1 MSVSARIVRNVA
13 CAALVIILTGC
24 GTLPTRNP
32 IPEDLVQQAQ
42 LPGIPNARALVFGT
56 TGDTLPDPML
66 AGAVQRAQSH
76 DGPVTML
83 ALSGGGAR
91 GAFGAG
97 VLYGW
102 SHTGERPEFDIVT
115 GVSTGALISPF
126 AFLGPDYDDLLHKS
140 YTSMSDDD
148 IYIRRGLMAILKQ
161 RDAVADNTPLKAYI
175 NDVVTDELLAAIA
188 NEHRRGRRLFVA
200 STNMDAQMLSVWDMG
215 AIAASGHPKAR
226 EYFCDILLASASI
239 PVTFPPVYFT
249 MEAGGREFDEMHCD
263 GGVITQVFGAAFLA
277 EVEQR
282 SGKQHSRLYVI
293 RNGVQTPEWEEV
305 KPSIL
310 GIAARST
317 GTLIKT
323 QSFGD
328 MYRMYLVAVQRA
340 LEFHI
345 AIIPSTFTRK
355 PMSEFDK
362 SYMQALFETGREL
375 AMNGQAWQ
383 SMPPGY
389 EPPIESK

>member
-1 MSVSARIVRNVA
+1 MFA
-13 CAALVIILTGC
+13 GC
-24 GTLPTRNP
+24 GTLPTRSP
-32 IPEDLVQQAQ
+32 VPEDLLDAAQ
-42 LPGIPNARALVFGT
+42 LPGIPNARTLAFGT
-56 TGDTLPDPML
+56 AADVLSDSTL
-66 AGAVQRAQSH
+66 AGAIERAKSH
-76 DGPVTML
+76 DGPITML

-102 SHTGERPEFDIVT
+102 SHAGGRPEFDIVT

-126 AFLGPDYDDLLHKS
+126 AFLGSDYDELLHKS

-148 IYIRRGLMAILKQ
+148 VYKRRGIVAILKQ
-161 RDAVADNTPLKAYI
+161 RDAVADNAPLKAYI
-175 NDVVTDELLAAIA
+175 DDVVTDELLSAIA
-188 NEHRRGRRLFVA
+188 NEHRKGRRLFVA

-249 MEAGGREFDEMHCD
+249 MEADGREFDEMHCD
-263 GGVITQVFGAAFLA
+263 GGVVTQIFGAAFLA
-277 EVEQR
+277 EIEEQ
-282 SGKQHSRLYVI
+282 SGKKNSRLYVV
-293 RNGVQTPEWEEV
+293 RNGVQTPEWREV
-305 KPSIL
+305 KPTIL
-310 GIAARST
+310 GIATRST

-328 MYRMYLVAVQRA
+328 MYRMYLIAVQRD
-340 LEFHI
+340 LDFQI

-355 PMSEFDK
+355 PLSEFDE
-362 SYMQALFETGREL
+362 SYMQALFELGRQL

-383 SMPPGY
+383 NVPPGY
-389 EPPIESK
+389 EPPVASK